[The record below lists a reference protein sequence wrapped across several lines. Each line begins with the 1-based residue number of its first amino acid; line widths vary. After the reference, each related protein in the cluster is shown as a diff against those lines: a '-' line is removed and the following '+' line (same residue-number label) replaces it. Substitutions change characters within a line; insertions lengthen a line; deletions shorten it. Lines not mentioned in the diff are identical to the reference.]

1 MHEPKT
7 KPTVASFS
15 AHIAAIDDEQ
25 RRKDCKA
32 LVAMMKRATGC
43 APKMW
48 GPSIVGFDSYHYRY
62 ESGREGDACLVGF
75 ASGKSALSIYL
86 VSGYEEAATQALLA
100 QLGLHKIGKACLYV
114 KRLADVQLPVLEQ
127 LVVDSVAATRRRY
140 PRAVG
145 RRAN

>member
-1 MHEPKT
+1 MYEPKT
-7 KPTVASFS
+7 KPTVVTAASHL
-15 AHIAAIDDEQ
+15 ADIDDEP

-62 ESGREGDACLVGF
+62 ASGHEGDACLVGF
-75 ASGKSALSIYL
+75 ASGKAAISLYL
-86 VSGYEEAATQALLA
+86 VPGYEEPATQALLK
-100 QLGLHKIGKACLYV
+100 QLGQHKVGKACLYI

-127 LVVDSVAATRRRY
+127 LVLNAVAETRRRY
-140 PRAVG
+140 PQKSSQV
-145 RRAN
+145 